1 MLYLTLTAVHVVAI
15 IVWIG
20 GMLLAAILLASMR
33 PANGPFLLPEDR
45 LLATLQR
52 WDRRVTT
59 PAMASAWALGLTL
72 APRWD
77 TGSRRPGSLPSS
89 RSYWHCWHCTES
101 RLERCDA

>member
-45 LLATLQR
+45 LLAAL
-52 WDRRVTT
+52 
-59 PAMASAWALGLTL
+59 SAG
-72 APRWD
+72 
-77 TGSRRPGSLPSS
+77 TG
-89 RSYWHCWHCTES
+89 
-101 RLERCDA
+101 